1 VSNHPGRSRL
11 PTFVRRWT
19 AAVAV
24 GSLAVTSPLV
34 AAAAA
39 AGPAAND
46 HAATHPD
53 VRSSSLWTGDAGDDG
68 DDPTARGRWSWRADP
83 TGAELVWRSAARLP
97 TMDSR
102 LEFRVGD
109 HVLGYPRVGADGRTL
124 SLSVGSLGDVDP
136 ADVEVWVGLH
146 RLDASTRTRTPA
158 PPART
163 GRLAQQP
170 VVPPGDPGEP
180 GTFAVESFDYSAPA
194 LPSPGFE
201 APLDVLGHAV
211 VPVGAERVPLVLFL
225 HGRHAACHGPGNT
238 GTWPCAGHSR
248 PVPSY
253 LGFDYLQR
261 VLASQGY
268 ATVSIAANAVDAQDE
283 DAPDDGMGARAALVN
298 AHLALL
304 TKRSADVS
312 DPRWGGRLDPDR
324 VVLVGHSRG
333 GEGVDQ
339 AAIDRDPSAGYH
351 LAGQVLIAPTSFG
364 YQTAPGLPTE
374 VLLGYCD
381 GDVSDLQGQRYVDAA
396 QVLDE
401 HDPSLRSSV
410 LLLGANHNFYNTEW
424 TPGLSAAPSMDDW
437 PDRADPVCG
446 RRASQTR
453 LTAAEQRR
461 AATTFVA
468 AGVHAF
474 LGEGAEEALGYLD
487 SGQPVAVP
495 AAGPALAWTHA
506 LGGRR
511 DTVRLGHG
519 ATVAG
524 AGEACLAGKPS
535 DATAAERRSLLCGAD
550 EYARQVHWTQAG
562 RSPATVE
569 AAYAATGLPQHLRM
583 SWTTPGTEGGFALTR
598 TLDLSAADSVLDL
611 RTVVRPGGGPVQLQ
625 VVLGSAG
632 AMWAGPVTSLS
643 ALPGSRALR
652 PLWAQT
658 LRVDPADYRGRLDL
672 AHVDTVLLRAVS
684 PAGQVWVLDASRR
697 GRGLDVLT
705 PTTLP
710 RLVLGRVTVAEG
722 DTGAGAVAGVPF
734 RVLGEVSSPAR
745 FAVAMERGSP
755 AYSRRPR
762 YGVVRLRPGQTSG
775 TIPVRYR
782 ADDHDDLPRRRLL
795 VHAVAKHGVVV
806 SLPVGS
812 VVLRDDDPPP
822 TVTFAPVRRRVH
834 YGAPLVFRLTLGTPV
849 DYYVFNLVGAVR
861 SHRLPLR
868 TSDVP
873 RRWLRAELGPAPPDV
888 PLARVWH
895 TGFLDLPPGARHA
908 RLTVPTVA
916 DPLHPAAK
924 ALTVRFTAPQLTSPL
939 RATAQVLPRK

>member
-1 VSNHPGRSRL
+1 VSKQRGRSRL
-11 PTFVRRWT
+11 PAPARHWA

-24 GSLAVTSPLV
+24 GGLAVTSLV
-34 AAAAA
+34 VAPAA
-39 AGPAAND
+39 AGPAAPEG
-46 HAATHPD
+46 AAPGPE
-53 VRSSSLWTGDAGDDG
+53 VRVSSPWTAGAADAS
-68 DDPTARGRWSWRADP
+68 PTARGGWSWRGGP
-83 TGAELVWRSAARLP
+83 TGLELVWRSRHRLP
-97 TMDSR
+97 TVDSR
-102 LEFRVGD
+102 PEFRVGD
-109 HVLGYPRVGADGRTL
+109 RVLGFPRVGADGRTL
-124 SLSVGSLGDVDP
+124 SLPMASPAEVDP
-136 ADVEVWVGLH
+136 ADVGVWVGLH
-146 RLDASTRTRTPA
+146 RLDATTRTRAPA

-163 GRLAQQP
+163 GGPTPPA

-180 GTFAVESFDYSAPA
+180 GTFAVQAFDYSARA
-194 LPSPGFE
+194 LPWPGFE

-225 HGRHAACHGPGNT
+225 HGRHPSCFGEGNT
-238 GTWPCAGHSR
+238 GAWPCAGRSR
-248 PVPSY
+248 PVRSY

-268 ATVSIAANAVDAQDE
+268 ATVSVAANAVDAQDE
-283 DAPDDGMGARAALVN
+283 NALDAGMRARAALVN

-304 TKRSADVS
+304 TQWSADS
-312 DPRWGGRLDPDR
+312 ADPRWGGRLDPDR

-339 AAIDRDPSAGYH
+339 AAIDQDPSAGYR
-351 LAGQVLIAPTSFG
+351 LAGQVLLAPTNFA

-396 QVLDE
+396 QVLEERDA
-401 HDPSLRSSV
+401 SLRSSV
-410 LLLGANHNFYNTEW
+410 LLLGANHNFFNTEW

-437 PDRADPVCG
+437 PDRTDPVCG
-446 RRASQTR
+446 RKVSQTR

-474 LGEGAEEALGYLD
+474 VDEGAEEALGYLD

-524 AGEACLAGKPS
+524 AAEACLAGKPW
-535 DATAAERRSLLCGAD
+535 DDTAAERRSLLCGAD
-550 EYARQVHWTQAG
+550 EFARQVHWTQAG
-562 RSPATVE
+562 RSPATVQ
-569 AAYAATGLPQHLRM
+569 AAYAATGLARHLRL
-583 SWTTPGTEGGFALTR
+583 SWTAPGTEGGFALTR
-598 TLDLSAADSVLDL
+598 TLDLSGADSVLDL
-611 RTVVRPGGGPVQLQ
+611 RTVVRPAGGPVRLQ

-632 AMWAGPVTSLS
+632 ALWAGPVTSLS

-658 LRVDPADYRGRLDL
+658 VRVDPADYRGRLDL

-684 PAGQVWVLDASRR
+684 PTGQVWVLDASRR
-697 GRGLDVLT
+697 DTGLAALPAT
-705 PTTLP
+705 RLP
-710 RLVLGRVTVAEG
+710 RLVLGRATVTEG
-722 DTGAGAVAGVPF
+722 DSGAGAVAQVPF
-734 RVLGEVSSPAR
+734 RVLGAVSSPAR
-745 FAVAMERGSP
+745 FAVALERGSP

-762 YGVVRLRPGQTSG
+762 YGVVRLQPGQTSG

-782 ADDHDDLPRRRLL
+782 ADDHDDLPRRRL
-795 VHAVAKHGVVV
+795 VVRAVPKRGVVASV
-806 SLPVGS
+806 PVGS

-822 TVTFAPVRRRVH
+822 TVTLAPVHRRVR
-834 YGAPLVFRLTLGTPV
+834 YGAPLVFRLTLDRPV
-849 DYYVFNLVGAVR
+849 DYYVVNLVGAVR
-861 SHRLPLR
+861 PGRPGPRPLR

-873 RRWLRAELGPAPPDV
+873 RRWLRAELGAVPRDV

-895 TGFLDLPPGARHA
+895 TGFLHLPPGARHA
-908 RLTVPTVA
+908 RLTVPTRA
-916 DPLHPAAK
+916 HPLHPTAK
-924 ALTVRFTAPQLTSPL
+924 ALTVRFTAARLTPPL
-939 RATAQVLPRK
+939 TATAWVLPRK